1 MASYEIFNKLFP
13 GTKLKLKTAAMTLKK
28 KKKPTCA
35 RFRLGQKSKIMMS
48 FMLTL

>member
-28 KKKPTCA
+28 KKNLLVPGLDWDKNPK
-35 RFRLGQKSKIMMS
+35 L
-48 FMLTL
+48 